1 MACVSK
7 YEKQWKY
14 PYTELDRVMS
24 LWILTGQFSTPNGK
38 NLLQTA
44 HIHFLLIKSVI
55 NKEYADSK
63 NSKITRHKSTQNHT
77 VEICKIEENYNGKN
91 CYSIYNL

>member
-1 MACVSK
+1 MKNTGSTVT
-7 YEKQWKY
+7 QNW
-14 PYTELDRVMS
+14 TEFMS

-44 HIHFLLIKSVI
+44 HIHSLLIKSVI

-63 NSKITRHKSTQNHT
+63 NSKITCHKSTQNHT
-77 VEICKIEENYNGKN
+77 VEICKTGK
-91 CYSIYNL
+91 L